1 MTGARKVLHV
11 EVGGSYG
18 GSLRA
23 LETYLAHSNRHRFV
37 HDLLLYHETPGADR
51 LRPLLRDIF
60 ILRPGVTAATDGLR
74 SRNGL
79 LGNLWSMAAATPL
92 PDVKQLLVSL
102 PTARAINRVIQATPH
117 DAVHVNNTFA
127 WQVPTLLAARWARK
141 PVLAHVRNPVPDS
154 VLNRR
159 IARLAAVIVTIHQA
173 QKAQIKSWKLP
184 GQVTTCY
191 DGVAY
196 SPADRATASA
206 LRASLVPPD
215 GVLIGSVGRLTIQK
229 GYDILARA
237 ARRVCDLHPRVRF
250 AVVADGP
257 LRADLSA
264 LITQLGIA
272 DRFHLCGFQQDPTA
286 FLAAIDIFV
295 SSSRWEGLPL
305 VVVEAMLQGKP
316 VVATNVGGN
325 SEIVKTGSTGTLV
338 PPEDPNALAN
348 ALLAMLDSQRL
359 LSFSADT
366 IRRTALDTFDPVAS
380 ARTFDDVIDRL
391 LSGNDV
397 NTRTF
402 YEHVYSTGRWRRPAS
417 GIQDDPSRFSKM
429 WYRALLDYVLPN
441 MDLSR
446 KRVLEVGCGYGYL
459 VPALCSSGAHYVGV
473 DISLN
478 AVRQFPT
485 SEHEHAY
492 PLVADASMLPLASAS
507 FDVVICMEVL
517 EHATNPQT
525 LLDECF
531 RVVKAG
537 GTLIFT
543 CPNYLNFFFVPKVLA
558 NMGIP
563 FFCRYMTHQVVD
575 RTMTAFTLR
584 RWLRS
589 RGHVRLQRA
598 IRLHPPFFEQLDYRL
613 RDGHPLRRINDFVFA
628 LEKRFG
634 DVPPT
639 SFLGLHTL
647 YVVEPL
653 SSAPPSALT
662 SPIRRNS

>member
-1 MTGARKVLHV
+1 
-11 EVGGSYG
+11 
-18 GSLRA
+18 
-23 LETYLAHSNRHRFV
+23 
-37 HDLLLYHETPGADR
+37 
-51 LRPLLRDIF
+51 
-60 ILRPGVTAATDGLR
+60 
-74 SRNGL
+74 
-79 LGNLWSMAAATPL
+79 MAAATPL
-92 PDVKQLLVSL
+92 PDIQQLLVSL
-102 PTARAINRVIQATPH
+102 PTALAIKRVIQATPY

-127 WQVPTLLAARWARK
+127 WQVPTLLAARWAKK
-141 PVLAHVRNPVPDS
+141 PVLAHVRNPVPDT
-154 VLNRR
+154 LFNRR
-159 IARLAAVIVTIHQA
+159 IARLAAMIVTIHKA
-173 QKAQIKSWKLP
+173 QEAQIKDWKLP
-184 GQVTTCY
+184 MQVTTCY

-196 SPADRATASA
+196 SPADRVAAAA
-206 LRASLVPPD
+206 LRASLVPSG

-257 LRADLSA
+257 LRAELSA

-272 DRFHLCGFQQDPTA
+272 DRFHLCGFQQDPTN

-295 SSSRWEGLPL
+295 SPSRWEGLPL

-316 VVATNVGGN
+316 IVATNVGGN

-338 PPEDPNALAN
+338 PPEDPAALAN
-348 ALLAMLDSQRL
+348 ALVAMLDSQRL
-359 LSFSADT
+359 TPLPSDA
-366 IRRTALDTFDPVAS
+366 IRRTASDTFDPAVS
-380 ARTFDDVIDRL
+380 ARTFDDVIDQL
-391 LSGNDV
+391 LRGNDV
-397 NTRTF
+397 KTRNF
-402 YEHVYSTGRWRRPAS
+402 YEHVYSTARWRRSAG
-417 GIQDDPSRFSKM
+417 GIQDNPSRFSKM
-429 WYRALLDYVLPN
+429 WYRAFLDYVLPN

-446 KRVLEVGCGYGYL
+446 KLVLEVGCGYGYL
-459 VPALCSSGAHYVGV
+459 APALCSSGAHFVGV

-478 AVRQFPT
+478 GVRQFPA

-517 EHATNPQT
+517 EHATNPQA

-531 RVVKAG
+531 RVVKTG

-543 CPNYLNFFFVPKVLA
+543 CPNYLNFFIVPKVLA
-558 NMGIP
+558 NVGVR
-563 FFCRYMTHQVVD
+563 FFRRYMTHQVLD

-589 RGHVRLQRA
+589 RGHVRIQRA

-653 SSAPPSALT
+653 SNAPALALA
-662 SPIRRNS
+662 SPTRRK